1 MRKTVQVA
9 IDGPGGAGKSTL
21 ARAVSRECGLHYVDT
36 GAMYRVLAL
45 AVVRSGKN
53 VGSTAEVTALLPSIR
68 ITLDYDEEGK
78 QHTLLNGED
87 VSHLIRTP
95 EVSAAAST
103 VSALPE
109 VRAFLLHT
117 QQSLAEEWD
126 VVMDGRDIGTVV
138 LPHADLKV
146 FLTASPEARSKRRWL
161 ELQQKGIDQP
171 YEQVLAEMNER
182 DTRDSTRAAA
192 PLRPAEDSVLLDTT
206 LLNEAEAIAAL
217 RKLIRERT
225 GR

>member
-53 VGSTAEVTALLPSIR
+53 VDSTAEVTALLPSIR

-117 QQSLAEEWD
+117 QQSL
-126 VVMDGRDIGTVV
+126 
-138 LPHADLKV
+138 K
-146 FLTASPEARSKRRWL
+146 SEAKRS
-161 ELQQKGIDQP
+161 
-171 YEQVLAEMNER
+171 
-182 DTRDSTRAAA
+182 
-192 PLRPAEDSVLLDTT
+192 
-206 LLNEAEAIAAL
+206 
-217 RKLIRERT
+217 
-225 GR
+225 